1 MRDRPE
7 RASAKITRISPA
19 VAMTS
24 DRKCAPDARPLAE
37 METAARANIKLA
49 ATAPVMHPATWAGR

>member
-1 MRDRPE
+1 VWDRPE

-24 DRKCAPDARPLAE
+24 DRKCAPDARCVAE
-37 METAARANIKLA
+37 METAPRANIRFA
-49 ATAPVMHPATWAGR
+49 ATAPATHPATWAGR